1 MAEVAGFPY
10 FGICSSTSR
19 AGSSTRTSSSRRSR
33 SSVRAITD
41 LFLISHGWNN
51 DMADARALYR
61 ELLAACAT

>member
-1 MAEVAGFPY
+1 MQFDKQGRVFDPDELQQAVTFLGQ
-10 FGICSSTSR
+10 
-19 AGSSTRTSSSRRSR
+19 
-33 SSVRAITD
+33 VVITD